1 MSLGQEVKCTLSY
14 PYQLLQAGSCT
25 TLILADFYQTACNS
39 PSDKPPHLTACQL
52 PKARAKQKTWGSCE
66 SRFSA
71 AGVGRGETSMG
82 TSAAQP
88 WPWAGDAAP
97 RAQMC
102 SHAPPALLP
111 TLLPETNTLSC
122 FPKVLAWL
130 HRYCVAQGWD
140 RCQQLLC
147 CPGES

>member
-25 TLILADFYQTACNS
+25 TLILADFYQTVCNS

-52 PKARAKQKTWGSCE
+52 PKARAKPKTWGSCE

-82 TSAAQP
+82 TSALALGRRCSSPGSDVQP
-88 WPWAGDAAP
+88 CTACASPHAAARDKHP
-97 RAQMC
+97 Q
-102 SHAPPALLP
+102 LLP
-111 TLLPETNTLSC
+111 KSAGMAAQ
-122 FPKVLAWL
+122 VLCSSRL
-130 HRYCVAQGWD
+130 G
-140 RCQQLLC
+140 
-147 CPGES
+147 